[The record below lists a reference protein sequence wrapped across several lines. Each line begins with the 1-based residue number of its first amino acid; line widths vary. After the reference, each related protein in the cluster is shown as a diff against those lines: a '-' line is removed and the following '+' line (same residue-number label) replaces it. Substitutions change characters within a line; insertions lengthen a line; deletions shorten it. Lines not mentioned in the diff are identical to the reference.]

1 VKNDNMPQVI
11 VSCAI
16 NVGWIQTHLIE
27 CE

>member
-1 VKNDNMPQVI
+1 MPQVI